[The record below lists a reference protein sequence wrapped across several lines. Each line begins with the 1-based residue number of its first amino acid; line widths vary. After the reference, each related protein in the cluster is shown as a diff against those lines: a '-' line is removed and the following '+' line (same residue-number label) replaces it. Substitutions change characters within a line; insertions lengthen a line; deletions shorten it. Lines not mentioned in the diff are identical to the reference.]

1 MPRKSLEQIT
11 EEASTKTRNLIQHG
25 NEVLDLLE
33 DISQMSIYPDIDEVL
48 AYREEAR
55 KLLSLIRKG
64 N

>member
-1 MPRKSLEQIT
+1 MPRKSLEQVA
-11 EEASTKTRNLIQHG
+11 EEASAKTRNLIQHG

-33 DISQMSIYPDIDEVL
+33 DISQMSRHPDIDRVL

-55 KLLSLIRKG
+55 KLLSLIRKD